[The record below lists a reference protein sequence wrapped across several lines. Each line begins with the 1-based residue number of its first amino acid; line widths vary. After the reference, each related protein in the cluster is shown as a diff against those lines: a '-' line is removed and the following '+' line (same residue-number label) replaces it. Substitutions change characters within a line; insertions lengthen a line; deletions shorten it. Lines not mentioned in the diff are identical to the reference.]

1 MYYINDGYNLYFMFA
16 YACAVNDLLTYNN
29 AIFFK
34 EHFDLTEKNKLMTTD
49 NELKPD
55 LSFNT
60 RNFPEYVEH
69 SKFRQGNSRQL
80 KKIRTVESKQNTL
93 P

>member
-1 MYYINDGYNLYFMFA
+1 
-16 YACAVNDLLTYNN
+16 
-29 AIFFK
+29 
-34 EHFDLTEKNKLMTTD
+34 MTTD